1 MDFRR
6 LINILTAS
14 VCLLSL
20 SACSL
25 VTDND
30 DYDEPRN
37 TGDSYINLTI
47 AVSNGNSRG
56 TRAVPAGG
64 EDGDGRE
71 AGFERENAVTGITLI
86 LYKGAGINGDG
97 SQKLDL
103 VRYFPVTRDGAPATQ
118 GTEYTAGTGD
128 GSHPA
133 QIEAKYTTGPQLI
146 GKYGV
151 SKLDFTSEYHALV
164 IANYDLTAGLTEG
177 TSTLADV
184 REQVLAK
191 VYSGDAK
198 SPASSAVN
206 FIMSSEED
214 NKLQFSATDVKKEDA
229 ASGDVTYDF
238 DGQPLIIER
247 MAARIDFWA
256 ANSNGYKDTYTT
268 PGYEYNVTGGSD
280 KFVITGIMPF
290 NLTNGSTIFGNEYI
304 FKRIAED
311 AAKLA
316 DASKPVNYLAPETVN
331 SYVVDPKT
339 YDKTGNHLLENPLG
353 NTTGVYQMIAD
364 NTLETSPYYH
374 SIASMHG
381 VSLASSTISGQ
392 ENVIVCYPMENTLLP
407 ASKLYYYATGV
418 IVVGDYYVGGTG
430 TPTTYYY
437 LSYLRHQGD
446 KDTYDVQPHTSSTLS
461 VTQDM
466 GTTPMNYGVVR
477 NNIYRISINSIDSKG
492 TLELKIKVKEWDP
505 YVHEFIYM

>member
-14 VCLLSL
+14 ACLLSL

-56 TRAVPAGG
+56 TRAVPTGG

-86 LYKGAGINGDG
+86 LYKGAGINGAVT
-97 SQKLDL
+97 QTLDL
-103 VRYFPVTRDGAPATQ
+103 VRYFPVTRDGSPATQ
-118 GTEYTAGTGD
+118 GTSYTAGSGD
-128 GSHPA
+128 GSHSS

-184 REQVLAK
+184 RDRVLTK

-198 SPASSAVN
+198 NPASSAVN

-214 NKLQFSATDVKKEDA
+214 NTLKFSTATKTED

-256 ANSNGYKDTYTT
+256 ANSNGYKDTYST
-268 PGYEYNVTGGSD
+268 PGYEYNVTGVTD
-280 KFVITGIMPF
+280 KFVVTGIMPF
-290 NLTNGSTIFGNEYI
+290 NLADGSATFGNEYV
-304 FKRIAED
+304 FKRIAEN
-311 AAKLA
+311 ATKLA
-316 DASKPVNYLAPETVN
+316 DASKPVNYLAPETVS

-339 YDKTGNHLLENPLG
+339 YDKTGTDLLENPLG
-353 NTTGVYQMIAD
+353 DATGVYQMITA
-364 NTLETSPYYH
+364 NTLKASPYYH
-374 SIASMHG
+374 SIKDMHG
-381 VSLASSTISGQ
+381 VALASSTISEK

-407 ASKLYYYATGV
+407 GSKLYYYATGV
-418 IVVGDYYVGGTG
+418 VVVGDYYVGGTG

-446 KDTYDVQPHTSSTLS
+446 KDTYDVQPHTSSALS
-461 VTQDM
+461 ASETM
-466 GTTPMNYGVVR
+466 GSTTAMNYGVVR

-492 TLELKIKVKEWDP
+492 TLELSIKVKEWDP
-505 YVHEFIYM
+505 YIHEFIYM